1 MRPSNYDLQAQAA
14 GRSFAAQDLD
24 AIAARFALR
33 RDETYLYL
41 ELLHEPLRLSRA
53 DQPQL
58 QNSIRPC
65 DLTYQ
70 NLQK

>member
-33 RDETYLYL
+33 CDETYLYL
-41 ELLHEPLRLSRA
+41 ELLHEPLRLPHDARQSGSTA
-53 DQPQL
+53 ACGCPQA
-58 QNSIRPC
+58 SARP
-65 DLTYQ
+65 
-70 NLQK
+70 

>member
-14 GRSFAAQDLD
+14 GHSFAAQDLD

-41 ELLHEPLRLSRA
+41 ELLHETAQRA
-53 DQPQL
+53 
-58 QNSIRPC
+58 SARC
-65 DLTYQ
+65 ECA
-70 NLQK
+70 